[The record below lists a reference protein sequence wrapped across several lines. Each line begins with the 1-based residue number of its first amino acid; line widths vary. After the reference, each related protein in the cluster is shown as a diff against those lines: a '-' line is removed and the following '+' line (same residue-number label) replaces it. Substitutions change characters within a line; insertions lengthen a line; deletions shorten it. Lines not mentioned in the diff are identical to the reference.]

1 MKTAKKYTVEEIL
14 EAFKTPRT
22 RPGRCALMKQIDTLP
37 ENIQAALLI
46 AIANKDV
53 TNKEIFNFIMGETD
67 LIVNLNKI
75 QVHRHKKGCAI
86 CLYGG
91 PK

>member
-1 MKTAKKYTVEEIL
+1 MGKTYTVEEIL
-14 EAFKTPRT
+14 AAFKTPKIN
-22 RPGRCALMKQIDTLP
+22 PGRCTLMKKIDTLP
-37 ENIQAALLI
+37 DNIQAALLI

-53 TNKEIFNFIMGETD
+53 TNKEIYNFIMGETD
-67 LIVNLNKI
+67 LTLSLDPI
-75 QVHRHKKGCAI
+75 QKHRHKKGCSI

>member
-1 MKTAKKYTVEEIL
+1 MGETYTVEEIL
-14 EAFKTPRT
+14 AAFKTPKT
-22 RPGRCALMKQIDTLP
+22 KPGRCTLMKKIDTLP

-46 AIANKDV
+46 AIATKDV
-53 TNKEIFNFIMGETD
+53 TNREIYDFIMGETD
-67 LIVNLNKI
+67 LKLSLDPI
-75 QVHRHKKGCAI
+75 QKHRHKKGCSI

>member
-1 MKTAKKYTVEEIL
+1 MSTTKKYTVEEIL

-22 RPGRCALMKQIDTLP
+22 RPGRCSLMKKIDTLP

-46 AIANKDV
+46 ALENKDV
-53 TNKEIFNFIMGETD
+53 TNKEIYNFIMGETE
-67 LIVNLNKI
+67 LKLNLNMV
-75 QVHRHKKGCAI
+75 QVHRAKQGCSI

-91 PK
+91 TK